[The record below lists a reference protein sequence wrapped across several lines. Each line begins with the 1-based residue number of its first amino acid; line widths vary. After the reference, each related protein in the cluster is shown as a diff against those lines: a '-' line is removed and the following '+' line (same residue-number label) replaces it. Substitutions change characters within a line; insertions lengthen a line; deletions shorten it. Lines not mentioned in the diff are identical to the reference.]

1 MNRAGIIKGLTEL
14 GLEFNKYD
22 SIECKP
28 EDVELI
34 SSAIKELSNNEAD
47 IINSLQEANAMKKEE
62 NDLLR
67 EENQKLSKELEVYKW
82 AFEGLKRAYFTK

>member
-67 EENQKLSKELEVYKW
+67 EENQGLSKELEVYKW
-82 AFEGLKRAYFTK
+82 AFEGLRKAYFTK